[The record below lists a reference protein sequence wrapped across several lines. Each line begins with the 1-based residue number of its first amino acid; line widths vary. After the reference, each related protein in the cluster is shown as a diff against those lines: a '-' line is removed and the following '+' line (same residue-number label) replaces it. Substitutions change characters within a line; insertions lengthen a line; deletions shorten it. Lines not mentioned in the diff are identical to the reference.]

1 VDPKTATPS
10 ILVGTYPTPLE
21 PLAQLSRPGS
31 ALWVKRDDLTHP
43 LYGGNKVRKLERI
56 LVEARRSGASRLVT
70 VGAVGSHHV
79 LATAIFG
86 AQAGFEVEAVL
97 TPQPRTAH
105 VVQNLRV
112 DLAFHLHPY
121 PARSYAAAALAIAG
135 RIARGS
141 YYIPVGGSSVTGAM
155 GYVEAARELAEQ
167 VRRGEM
173 PEPDVAVVTLGSGGT
188 AGGLAAGLA
197 LAGLKTRLI
206 AVCVTDPP
214 WAIALAARFIAWRCL
229 ERSDGPVRDL
239 PSGRLVIERGYIG
252 AGYGHPTPRGERAID
267 VASSVGL
274 HLDPT
279 YTAKAF
285 AAALDLVA
293 RGDAKTI
300 LYWHTLSSAPL
311 GPLLLNAGSE
321 DALAPELLRL
331 LQ

>member
-1 VDPKTATPS
+1 MDPKIAPPS

-21 PLAQLSRPGS
+21 PLEQLSRPGS

-56 LVEARRSGASRLVT
+56 LVEARRRGASRLVT

-97 TPQPRTAH
+97 TPQPRTPH

-112 DLAFHLHPY
+112 DLAYHLHPY
-121 PARSYAAAALAIAG
+121 PVGSYAAAAVAIAG

-141 YYIPVGGSSVTGAM
+141 HYIPVGGSSVTGAM

-197 LAGLKTRLI
+197 LAGLKTRVI
-206 AVCVTDPP
+206 AVCVTDPL
-214 WAIALAARFIAWRCL
+214 WAIALAVRFIAWRCL

-239 PSGRLVIERGYIG
+239 PTGRLVIERGYIG
-252 AGYGHPTPRGERAID
+252 AGYGHPTPWGERAID

-274 HLDPT
+274 RLDPT

-293 RGDAKTI
+293 AGGAKTI
-300 LYWHTLSSAPL
+300 LYWHTLSSAPMA
-311 GPLLLNAGSE
+311 PLLLNAGAE
-321 DALAPELLRL
+321 DAIAPDLLRL

>member
-1 VDPKTATPS
+1 MDPKTATPS

-21 PLAQLSRPGS
+21 PLKQLSRPGS

-56 LVEARRSGASRLVT
+56 LVEARKKGASRLVT

-97 TPQPRTAH
+97 VPQPRTPH
-105 VVQNLRV
+105 VVQNVRA
-112 DLAFHLHPY
+112 DLAYHLHPY
-121 PARSYAAAALAIAG
+121 PVGSYAAAAWAIAG
-135 RIARGS
+135 RMARGA
-141 YYIPVGGSSVTGAM
+141 YYVPVGGSSVTGAM
-155 GYVEAARELAEQ
+155 GYVEAGRELAAQ

-197 LAGLKTRLI
+197 LAGLKTRVI

-214 WAIALAARFIAWRCL
+214 WAIALTARIIAWRCL

-239 PSGRLVIERGYIG
+239 PPGRLVIDQGYIG
-252 AGYGHPTPRGERAID
+252 AGYGHQTPWGERAID

-274 HLDPT
+274 TLDPT

-293 RGDAKTI
+293 AGQARTI
-300 LYWHTLSSAPL
+300 LYWHTLSSASMS
-311 GPLLLNAGSE
+311 PLLLNAPAE

-331 LQ
+331 LR